1 MKTAKMRYLKVEM
14 IENYMKRNNLS
25 KMEFAERCGFSLK
38 TLNNILN
45 KKGNV
50 GILSV
55 LKTAKAMGVEL
66 KDLF

>member
-1 MKTAKMRYLKVEM
+1 M